1 MLDFLLWCKCKLLTP
16 IFLNVSGKNVYY
28 RYTFGHCILN
38 LYLSVMQPL
47 ILLHGAIGAA
57 AQLAPL
63 ADALSAHYSVHTL
76 HFTGHGGRPYGTEQ
90 FSMKLFANDILGF
103 MEEQRLEKAS
113 IFGYSMGGF
122 AGMCLAKDHPD
133 KVDKIITLATKY
145 HWDPAI
151 AAKEIQMLNPDKIEQ
166 KVPAFAAT
174 LRDLHAPNDW
184 KDVLKKTADMMT
196 ALGNDNT
203 LKLADHSSIST
214 PALLLLGDRDKM
226 VSLDETVAVYKALPN
241 AQMGI
246 LPNTP
251 HPLEQVDTQL
261 LAFFIRRFIG

>member
-1 MLDFLLWCKCKLLTP
+1 
-16 IFLNVSGKNVYY
+16 
-28 RYTFGHCILN
+28 
-38 LYLSVMQPL
+38 MQPL

-63 ADALSAHYSVHTL
+63 AEALRPHYTVHTL
-76 HFTGHGGRPYGTEQ
+76 DFTGHGGRPYTNEP
-90 FSMKLFANDILGF
+90 FSMWLFTNDIVRF
-103 MEEQRLEKAS
+103 TEEQHLQKAS

-122 AGMCLAKDHPD
+122 AGMCLAKNYPD

-166 KVPAFAAT
+166 KVPAFATA
-174 LRDLHAPNDW
+174 LRDLHSPNDW
-184 KDVLKKTADMMT
+184 KDVLKRTAAMMT

-203 LKLADHSSIST
+203 LKPADYPSINT
-214 PALLLLGDRDKM
+214 PALLLLGDRDRM
-226 VSLDETVAVYKALPN
+226 VTLEETVAVYKALPN

-251 HPLEQVDTQL
+251 HPLEQVNAQQL
-261 LAFFIRRFIG
+261 SFFIKNFLG